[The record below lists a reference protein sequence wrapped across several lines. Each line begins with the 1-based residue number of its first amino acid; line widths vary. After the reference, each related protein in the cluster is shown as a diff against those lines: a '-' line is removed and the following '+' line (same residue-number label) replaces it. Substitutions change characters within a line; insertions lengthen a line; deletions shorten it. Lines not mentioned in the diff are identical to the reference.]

1 MLVLEPHSNQVHIP
15 AFDGP
20 LELLLYLIR
29 RKGVDIRFVEIAP
42 ITDAYLQHVKTLQEL
57 QLDLAG
63 DFLVMAA
70 TLCYLKSCELIP
82 NPDIEHIDPE
92 EEDPI
97 QIRER
102 LARQLIEY
110 ERYREASALLASR
123 PILDVDVFTKPPS
136 EEETSYHVSTDIDA
150 FGLLRIYQQLL
161 EKEEQYAHHIV
172 TEPFSLREMGDWLL
186 DQVEKSDILLQE
198 CFRHFESKMEKI
210 ICFLT
215 TLELAKH
222 NMLHIFQVNFLGP
235 IQVSANFTSRP
246 SIEHI
251 FTKEN
256 DDE

>member
-42 ITDAYLQHVKTLQEL
+42 ITDAYLQHVQTLQTL

-70 TLCYLKSCELIP
+70 TLCYLKSCELLP
-82 NPDIEHIDPE
+82 NLLIQHLDPE

-102 LARQLIEY
+102 LARQLMAY
-110 ERYREASALLASR
+110 EQYREAAEYLSQR
-123 PILDVDVFTKPPS
+123 PRLDLDVFTKPPL
-136 EEETSYHVSTDIDA
+136 EEEQHLKYQTNIDA
-150 FGLLRIYQQLL
+150 FGLLQIYRQLL
-161 EKEEQYAHHIV
+161 ETEEKYVHHV
-172 TEPFSLREMGDWLL
+172 KREPFSLLEMGNWLL
-186 DQVEKSDILLQE
+186 DLVENNDVLLKD
-198 CFRHFESKMEKI
+198 CFQHFSTKMGKI

-215 TLELAKH
+215 VLELTKH
-222 NMLHIFQVNFLGP
+222 HMLEIFQVNFLGP
-235 IQVSANFTSRP
+235 LQISANFTKKP

-251 FTKEN
+251 FTAPQTS
-256 DDE
+256 

>member
-42 ITDAYLQHVKTLQEL
+42 ITDAYLQHVQTLQTL

-70 TLCYLKSCELIP
+70 TLCYLKSCELLP
-82 NPDIEHIDPE
+82 NTVVEHLDPE

-97 QIRER
+97 HIRER
-102 LARQLIEY
+102 LAQQLLAY
-110 ERYREASALLASR
+110 ELYREAAEYLSQR
-123 PILDVDVFTKPPS
+123 PRLDLDVFTKPPI
-136 EEETSYHVSTDIDA
+136 EEEQHRTVQTNIDA
-150 FGLLRIYQQLL
+150 FGLLQIYRQLL
-161 EKEEQYAHHIV
+161 ETEEEFVHHV
-172 TEPFSLREMGDWLL
+172 KKEPFSLRAMGNWLL
-186 DQVEKSDILLQE
+186 DQVENTDLLLTD
-198 CFRHFESKMEKI
+198 CFQNFSTKMGKI

-215 TLELAKH
+215 VLELTKH
-222 NMLHIFQVNFLGP
+222 HMLKIFQVTFLGP
-235 IQVSANFTSRP
+235 LQISANFTKRP

-251 FTKEN
+251 FTEEHK
-256 DDE
+256 DE